1 MPPFTSHYPPV
12 QDAAHVK
19 ATSTGSGAAPW
30 YATDPAKPL
39 IDTSTGTAWSTPA
52 NPTPPIKFTID
63 HGAPF
68 VAARVYLENQHYS
81 GSYTYNRLD
90 QFEIYGTNSATAF
103 ANVSAPTDLTDLT
116 LLGSYQARAHISSNV
131 SDPQYFL
138 INGNST
144 PFRYTVLRA
153 LNLPSGAETIVFRRI
168 EIQSDDEA
176 VTTATITNDFS
187 APYRGSSISLVSPVV
202 SAVTAPYR
210 SAKEINAPFFAPYR
224 SAKKINAPFFAPYRS
239 AWMVASPC
247 VCPYQSTLPA
257 NSESLAPYRAID
269 PVSFAF
275 FAPYSARDPHP
286 VDMSFSSP
294 YRGKDTQPVAAAPLF
309 APYRSME
316 AVSLPPADVCKVIV
330 NGVAVDPIRLSI
342 TWSRQ
347 QAAIEAELEFADASV
362 YVLAN
367 RHAPAEIDLWGYHF
381 DLVVDGRSRHE
392 EFGQWSCTIRL
403 ASPSIKIEYPWAE
416 KVDGE
421 LTGLA
426 SEIAQTL
433 AGEIT
438 VSWQTIDWYIMPG
451 RWIAASEPP
460 LSLLQ
465 KLASAVGAIIL
476 PMPDGSISVQPLYPV
491 PVPEWAISKAEKAIS
506 TVLDVFSIETSG
518 EHKDGLNSIQI
529 SDQEEAADT
538 IRIEEDT
545 DKKLSTTTQVLV
557 YQTPWTDDFSLTHR
571 GDDSTARIAPM
582 GIEERTIIEEEI
594 LVQDGNGSA
603 AYPVY
608 AILAA
613 KYNKL
618 NLGTPTYSEDGSVKP
633 AIEGDSI
640 LLLSYKTRARRYSVS
655 EMTMADLLL
664 VAENSKG

>member
-1 MPPFTSHYPPV
+1 MPTYTSHYPPV
-12 QDAAHVK
+12 QDDAHVK
-19 ATSTGSGAAPW
+19 ATVSNSGASPW
-30 YATDPAKPL
+30 LSTDPTKSL
-39 IDTSTGTAWSTPA
+39 IGTSSGTAWSTPV
-52 NPTPPIKFTID
+52 NPTPPIKFSID
-63 HGAPF
+63 HGEPF
-68 VAARVYLENQHYS
+68 VAARIYLENQHYE
-81 GSYTYNRLD
+81 GSYTYNRID
-90 QFEIYGTNSATAF
+90 QFEVYGTNSSAAF
-103 ANVSAPTDLTDLT
+103 ANVAAPADLAELT
-116 LLGSYQARAHISSNV
+116 LLGTFTARAHVSSNI

-138 INGNST
+138 LTGNKT

-153 LNLPSGAETIVFRRI
+153 LNLAAGASTIVFRRI

-224 SAKKINAPFFAPYRS
+224 SAKEINAPFFAPYRS

-403 ASPSIKIEYPWAE
+403 ASPSIKIEYPWAG

>member
-1 MPPFTSHYPPV
+1 MPTYTSHYPPV

-19 ATSTGSGAAPW
+19 ATSTGPGAAPW
-30 YATDPAKPL
+30 YATDPAKSLVGP
-39 IDTSTGTAWSTPA
+39 SEGTAWSTPA
-52 NPTPPIKFTID
+52 KPTPPIKFTID
-63 HGAPF
+63 HGEPF
-68 VAARVYLENQHYS
+68 VAARIYLENQHYS
-81 GSYTYNRLD
+81 GKYTYNRLD

-103 ANVSAPTDLTDLT
+103 ANVSAVADLTDLT
-116 LLGSYQARAHISSNV
+116 LLGTFQARAHISSNV

-138 INGNST
+138 IAGNAT
-144 PFRYTVLRA
+144 AFRYTVLRA
-153 LNLPSGAETIVFRRI
+153 LNLAAGASTIVFRRV
-168 EIQSDDEA
+168 EIQSDDD
-176 VTTATITNDFS
+176 VTTAHVANDFL
-187 APYRGSSISLVSPVV
+187 APYRGSSISLVSPVG

-210 SAKEINAPFFAPYR
+210 SAK
-224 SAKKINAPFFAPYRS
+224 KINAQFFSPYRS

-275 FAPYSARDPHP
+275 FAPYRARDPHP
-286 VDMSFSSP
+286 VDMSFLSS

-392 EFGQWSCTIRL
+392 EFGQWSCTVRL
-403 ASPSIKIEYPWAE
+403 ASPSVKIEYPWAGT
-416 KVDGE
+416 VDGE

-571 GDDSTARIAPM
+571 GDDSTARIDPM

-618 NLGTPTYSEDGSVKP
+618 NLGTPTYSEDGSVKT

-640 LLLSYKTRARRYSVS
+640 LLLSYKTRARRYFVS

-664 VAENSKG
+664 VAASSEG

>member
-1 MPPFTSHYPPV
+1 MPTYTSHYPPV

-19 ATSTGSGAAPW
+19 ATVSNSGASPW
-30 YATDPAKPL
+30 LSTDPTKSL
-39 IDTSTGTAWSTPA
+39 IGISSGTAWSTPI
-52 NPTPPIKFTID
+52 NPTPPIKFSID
-63 HGAPF
+63 HGSPF
-68 VAARVYLENQHYS
+68 VAARIYLENQHYN
-81 GSYTYNRLD
+81 GDYTYNRLD

-103 ANVSAPTDLTDLT
+103 ANVSAVADLSDLT
-116 LLGSYQARAHISSNV
+116 LLGTFTARAHVSSNI

-138 INGNST
+138 LTGNKT

-153 LNLPSGAETIVFRRI
+153 LNLAAGALAIVFRRI

-187 APYRGSSISLVSPVV
+187 APYRGVSSV
-202 SAVTAPYR
+202 ATTATSPYR
-210 SAKEINAPFFAPYR
+210 A
-224 SAKKINAPFFAPYRS
+224 AKKIVTAFSVPYRA
-239 AWMVASPC
+239 AWMVASAC

-257 NSESLAPYRAID
+257 SSVELAPYRAIR
-269 PVSFAF
+269 SGGCTF
-275 FAPYSARDPHP
+275 FAPYRARDPHP
-286 VDMSFSSP
+286 VGMSFLSP
-294 YRGKDTQPVAAAPLF
+294 YRGKDTQPVAAPLL

-316 AVSLPPADVCKVIV
+316 ELSLPPADEYKVMIG
-330 NGVAVDPIRLSI
+330 GVAVDPVRISI

-347 QAAIEAELEFADASV
+347 QAAIEAEIEFADASV

-367 RHAPAEIDLWGYHF
+367 RHAPAEVALWGYHF
-381 DLVVDGRSRHE
+381 FLVVDGRSRHE
-392 EFGQWSCTIRL
+392 EFGQWSCTVRL
-403 ASPSIKIEYPWAE
+403 ASPSVKIEYPWAA

-433 AGEIT
+433 AGEIP

-491 PVPEWAISKAEKAIS
+491 PVPEWPNSEVDKTIDA
-506 TVLDVFSIETSG
+506 VLDVFSIETSG
-518 EHKDGLNSIQI
+518 EHKEGINYISV

-618 NLGTPTYSEDGSVKP
+618 NLGTPTYSEDGSVKT

-664 VAENSKG
+664 VAESSEG

>member
-1 MPPFTSHYPPV
+1 MPTYTSHYPPV

-19 ATSTGSGAAPW
+19 ATTTGPGAAPW
-30 YATDPAKPL
+30 YATDPAKSLVGPSE
-39 IDTSTGTAWSTPA
+39 DTAWSTPA

-63 HGAPF
+63 HGEPF
-68 VAARVYLENQHYS
+68 VAARIYLENQHYS
-81 GSYTYNRLD
+81 GWYTHNRLD

-103 ANVSAPTDLTDLT
+103 ANVSAVADLSDLT
-116 LLGSYQARAHISSNV
+116 LLGTFTARAHVSSDI

-138 INGNST
+138 IEGNKT
-144 PFRYTVLRA
+144 PFRYTVIRA
-153 LNLPSGAETIVFRRI
+153 LNLPSGASTIVFRRI
-168 EIQSDDEA
+168 EIQSDDEP
-176 VTTATITNDFS
+176 VTTAPVANDFL
-187 APYRGSSISLVSPVV
+187 APYRGSSISLVSPVG

-210 SAKEINAPFFAPYR
+210 SAK
-224 SAKKINAPFFAPYRS
+224 KINAQFFSPYRS

-275 FAPYSARDPHP
+275 FAPYRARDPHP
-286 VDMSFSSP
+286 VDMSFLSS

-392 EFGQWSCTIRL
+392 EFGQWSCTVRL
-403 ASPSIKIEYPWAE
+403 ASPSVKIEYPWAG

-529 SDQEEAADT
+529 SDQEEAAET

-618 NLGTPTYSEDGSVKP
+618 NLGTPTYSEDGSVKT

-640 LLLSYKTRARRYSVS
+640 LLLSYKTRARRYFVS

-664 VAENSKG
+664 VAASSEG

>member
-1 MPPFTSHYPPV
+1 MPTYTSHYPPV
-12 QDAAHVK
+12 QDDAHVK
-19 ATSTGSGAAPW
+19 ATVSNSGASPW
-30 YATDPAKPL
+30 LSTDPTKSL
-39 IDTSTGTAWSTPA
+39 IDTSSGTAWSTPV
-52 NPTPPIKFTID
+52 NPTPPIKFSID
-63 HGAPF
+63 HGEPF
-68 VAARVYLENQHYS
+68 VAARIYLENQHYQ
-81 GSYTYNRLD
+81 GSYTYNRID
-90 QFEIYGTNSATAF
+90 QFEVYGTNSSAAF
-103 ANVSAPTDLTDLT
+103 ANVAAPADLAELT
-116 LLGSYQARAHISSNV
+116 LLGTFQARAHISSNV

-138 INGNST
+138 IEGNST
-144 PFRYTVLRA
+144 PFRYTVLRF
-153 LNLPSGAETIVFRRI
+153 LNLPSGAGTIVFRRI

-176 VTTATITNDFS
+176 ATPTTDPVAVVFL
-187 APYRGSSISLVSPVV
+187 APYRGVSASPVAT
-202 SAVTAPYR
+202 SCLAPYR
-210 SAKEINAPFFAPYR
+210 GVSSVATTATSPYR
-224 SAKKINAPFFAPYRS
+224 AAKKIVTAFSVPYRA
-239 AWMVASPC
+239 AWMVASAC

-392 EFGQWSCTIRL
+392 EFGQWSCTVRL
-403 ASPSIKIEYPWAE
+403 ASPSVKIEYPWAA

-433 AGEIT
+433 AGEIP

-491 PVPEWAISKAEKAIS
+491 PVPEWPNSEVDKTIDA
-506 TVLDVFSIETSG
+506 VLDVFSIETSG
-518 EHKDGLNSIQI
+518 EHKEGINYISV

-538 IRIEEDT
+538 IRIEEDS
-545 DKKLSTTTQVLV
+545 DKKLSSSTQVLV

-571 GDDSTARIAPM
+571 GDDFTAKIASM
-582 GIEERTIIEEEI
+582 GIEERTILEEEI

-618 NLGTPTYSEDGSVKP
+618 NLGTPTYSEDGSVKT

-664 VAENSKG
+664 VAESSEG

>member
-1 MPPFTSHYPPV
+1 MPTYTSHYPPV
-12 QDAAHVK
+12 QDDAHVK
-19 ATSTGSGAAPW
+19 ATVSNSGASPW
-30 YATDPAKPL
+30 LSTDPTKSL
-39 IDTSTGTAWSTPA
+39 IDTSSGTAWSTPV
-52 NPTPPIKFTID
+52 NPTPPIKFSID
-63 HGAPF
+63 HGEPF
-68 VAARVYLENQHYS
+68 VAARIYLENQHYQ
-81 GSYTYNRLD
+81 GSYTYNRID
-90 QFEIYGTNSATAF
+90 QFEVYGTNSSAAF
-103 ANVSAPTDLTDLT
+103 ANVAAPADLAELT
-116 LLGSYQARAHISSNV
+116 LLGTFQARAHISSNV

-138 INGNST
+138 IEGNST
-144 PFRYTVLRA
+144 PFRYTVLRF
-153 LNLPSGAETIVFRRI
+153 LNLPSGAGTIVFRRI

-176 VTTATITNDFS
+176 ATPTTDPVAVVFL
-187 APYRGSSISLVSPVV
+187 APYRGVSASPVAT
-202 SAVTAPYR
+202 SCLAPYR
-210 SAKEINAPFFAPYR
+210 GVSSVATTATSPYR
-224 SAKKINAPFFAPYRS
+224 AAKKIVTAFSVPYRA
-239 AWMVASPC
+239 AWMVASAC

-257 NSESLAPYRAID
+257 SSVELAPYRAIR
-269 PVSFAF
+269 SGGCTF
-275 FAPYSARDPHP
+275 FAPYRARDPHP
-286 VDMSFSSP
+286 VGMSFLSP
-294 YRGKDTQPVAAAPLF
+294 YRGKDTQPVAAPLL

-316 AVSLPPADVCKVIV
+316 ELSLPPADEYKVMIG
-330 NGVAVDPIRLSI
+330 GVAVDPVRISI

-347 QAAIEAELEFADASV
+347 QAAIEAEIEFADAAV
-362 YVLAN
+362 YALAK
-367 RHAPAEIDLWGYHF
+367 RHAPAEVALWGYHF
-381 DLVVDGRSRHE
+381 FLVVDGRSRHE
-392 EFGQWSCTIRL
+392 EFGQWSCTVRL
-403 ASPSIKIEYPWAE
+403 ASPSVKIEYPWAA

-433 AGEIT
+433 AGEIP

-491 PVPEWAISKAEKAIS
+491 PVPEWPNSEVDKTIDA
-506 TVLDVFSIETSG
+506 VLDVFSIETSG
-518 EHKDGLNSIQI
+518 EHKEGINYISV

-538 IRIEEDT
+538 IRIEEDS
-545 DKKLSTTTQVLV
+545 DKKLSSSTQVLV

-571 GDDSTARIAPM
+571 GDDFTAKIASM
-582 GIEERTIIEEEI
+582 GIEERTILEEEI

-618 NLGTPTYSEDGSVKP
+618 NLGTPTYSEDGSVKT

-664 VAENSKG
+664 VAESSEG

>member
-1 MPPFTSHYPPV
+1 MPTYTSHYPPV

-19 ATSTGSGAAPW
+19 ATSYSVAAPPW
-30 YATDPAKPL
+30 RATDPTVSLVGPSDNA
-39 IDTSTGTAWSTPA
+39 AWSTPA
-52 NPTPPIKFTID
+52 NPSVPQKFTID
-63 HGAPF
+63 HGEPF
-68 VAARVYLENQHYS
+68 VAARMYLENQHYS

-90 QFEIYGTNSATAF
+90 QSEIYGTNSATAF

-116 LLGSYQARAHISSNV
+116 LLGTFTARAHVSSNI

-138 INGNST
+138 LTGNKT

-153 LNLPSGAETIVFRRI
+153 LNLAAGASTIVFRRI

-224 SAKKINAPFFAPYRS
+224 SAKEINAPFFAPYRS

-392 EFGQWSCTIRL
+392 EFGQWSCTVRL
-403 ASPSIKIEYPWAE
+403 ASPSVKIEYPWAE
-416 KVDGE
+416 KVEGE

-426 SEIAQTL
+426 SEIAQSL
-433 AGEIT
+433 AGSIP
-438 VSWQTIDWYIMPG
+438 VSWHTVDWYIMPG

>member
-1 MPPFTSHYPPV
+1 MPTYTSHYPPV

-19 ATSTGSGAAPW
+19 ATSYSVVAPPW
-30 YATDPAKPL
+30 RATDPTVSLVGPSENA
-39 IDTSTGTAWSTPA
+39 AWSTQYEPYTSV
-52 NPTPPIKFTID
+52 PQKFTID
-63 HGAPF
+63 HGEPF
-68 VAARVYLENQHYS
+68 VAARMYLENQHYS

-116 LLGSYQARAHISSNV
+116 LLGTFTARAHVSSNI

-138 INGNST
+138 LTGNKT

-153 LNLPSGAETIVFRRI
+153 LNLAAGALAIVFRRI

-210 SAKEINAPFFAPYR
+210 SAKE
-224 SAKKINAPFFAPYRS
+224 INAPFFAPYRS

-392 EFGQWSCTIRL
+392 EFGQWSCTVRL
-403 ASPSIKIEYPWAE
+403 ASPSVKIEYPWAE
-416 KVDGE
+416 KVEGE

-426 SEIAQTL
+426 SEIAQSL
-433 AGEIT
+433 AGSIP
-438 VSWQTIDWYIMPG
+438 VSWHTVDWYIMPG

>member
-1 MPPFTSHYPPV
+1 MPTYTSHYPPV

-19 ATSTGSGAAPW
+19 ATSTGPGAAPW
-30 YATDPAKPL
+30 YATDPAKSLVGP
-39 IDTSTGTAWSTPA
+39 SEGTAWSTPA
-52 NPTPPIKFTID
+52 KPTPPIKFTID
-63 HGAPF
+63 HGEPF
-68 VAARVYLENQHYS
+68 VAARIYLENQHYS
-81 GSYTYNRLD
+81 GSYTYNLLD

-103 ANVSAPTDLTDLT
+103 ANVSAVADLSDLT
-116 LLGSYQARAHISSNV
+116 LLGTFTARAHVSSDI

-138 INGNST
+138 IEGNAT
-144 PFRYTVLRA
+144 AFRYTVLRA
-153 LNLPSGAETIVFRRI
+153 LNLAAGASTIVFRRV
-168 EIQSDDEA
+168 EIQSDDD
-176 VTTATITNDFS
+176 VTTAHVANDFL
-187 APYRGSSISLVSPVV
+187 APYRGSSISLVSPVG

-210 SAKEINAPFFAPYR
+210 SAK
-224 SAKKINAPFFAPYRS
+224 KINAQFFSPYRS

-275 FAPYSARDPHP
+275 FAPYRARDPHP
-286 VDMSFSSP
+286 VDMSFLSS

-392 EFGQWSCTIRL
+392 EFGQWSCTVRL
-403 ASPSIKIEYPWAE
+403 ASPSVKIEYPWAG

-529 SDQEEAADT
+529 SDQEEAAET

-618 NLGTPTYSEDGSVKP
+618 NLGTPTYSEDGSVKT

-640 LLLSYKTRARRYSVS
+640 LLLSYKTRARRYFVS

-664 VAENSKG
+664 VAASSEG

>member
-1 MPPFTSHYPPV
+1 MPTYTSHYPPV

-19 ATSTGSGAAPW
+19 ATSYSVAAPPW
-30 YATDPAKPL
+30 RATDPTVSLVGPSDNA
-39 IDTSTGTAWSTPA
+39 AWSTTV
-52 NPTPPIKFTID
+52 NPIVPQKFTID
-63 HGAPF
+63 HGEPF
-68 VAARVYLENQHYS
+68 VAARIYLENQHYE
-81 GSYTYNRLD
+81 GSYTYNRID
-90 QFEIYGTNSATAF
+90 QFEVYGTNSATAF
-103 ANVSAPTDLTDLT
+103 ANVSAVADLSDLT
-116 LLGSYQARAHISSNV
+116 LLGTFTARAHVSSNI

-138 INGNST
+138 LTGNKT

-153 LNLPSGAETIVFRRI
+153 LNLPSGAEAIVFRRI

-176 VTTATITNDFS
+176 ATPTTAPVAVVFL
-187 APYRGSSISLVSPVV
+187 APYRGVSASPVAT
-202 SAVTAPYR
+202 SCLAPYR
-210 SAKEINAPFFAPYR
+210 GVSSVATTATSPYR
-224 SAKKINAPFFAPYRS
+224 AAKKIVTAFSVPYRA
-239 AWMVASPC
+239 AWMVASAC

-257 NSESLAPYRAID
+257 SSVELAPYRAIR
-269 PVSFAF
+269 SGGCTF
-275 FAPYSARDPHP
+275 FAPYRARDPHP
-286 VDMSFSSP
+286 VGMSFLSP
-294 YRGKDTQPVAAAPLF
+294 YRGKDTQPVAAPLL

-316 AVSLPPADVCKVIV
+316 ELSLPPADEYKVMIG
-330 NGVAVDPIRLSI
+330 GVAVDPVRISI

-347 QAAIEAELEFADASV
+347 QAAIEAEIEFADAAV
-362 YVLAN
+362 YALAK
-367 RHAPAEIDLWGYHF
+367 RHAPAEVALWGYHF
-381 DLVVDGRSRHE
+381 FLVVDGRSRHE
-392 EFGQWSCTIRL
+392 EFGQWSCTVRL
-403 ASPSIKIEYPWAE
+403 ASPSVKIEYPWAA

-433 AGEIT
+433 AGEIP

-491 PVPEWAISKAEKAIS
+491 PVPEWPNSEVDKTIDA
-506 TVLDVFSIETSG
+506 VLDVFSIETSG
-518 EHKDGLNSIQI
+518 EHKEGINYISV

-538 IRIEEDT
+538 IRIEEDS
-545 DKKLSTTTQVLV
+545 DKKLSSSTQVLV

-571 GDDSTARIAPM
+571 GDDFTAKIASM
-582 GIEERTIIEEEI
+582 GIEERTILEEEI

-618 NLGTPTYSEDGSVKP
+618 NLGTPTYSEDGSVKT

-664 VAENSKG
+664 VAESSEG